1 MKIENNNKEIIQRIT
16 KRSLKTNKVRNI
28 FAILAIILTTFMI
41 SSVFSVGISFV
52 KNYKTMN
59 TRLQGT
65 TADTYLQRPTSEQIN
80 KIKDLNIFN
89 STGSEINVGKVHLDN
104 LRENRT
110 SVILK
115 YHDKDNFKNQ
125 ISPALGDIKGSY
137 PESNNEIMISR
148 LALEL
153 LNKNNSKIGDKIDIP
168 CKINDEVKNESFT
181 IKGIFTS
188 YGLTQDVGYIFV
200 SEKFVS
206 ENNLTIEKNGL
217 FSMKTKKDYMNASS
231 DILSKEVKL
240 NKNQKFDYSYA
251 VDDLTEQAISIA
263 IIVLVIVSFIILSG
277 YLLIYNVFY
286 IAVTKDIN
294 FYGLLKTIGSSP
306 KQIKKIVKGQA
317 LRLSIIGIPIGLAVG
332 AIVSF
337 GIVPAVMAMFFSGT
351 SQMAMPGD
359 VSFSPLI
366 FILSALFSLI
376 TVIISCRKPA
386 KIAGN
391 ISPVE
396 ALRYTGAKAKKQKKN
411 RNTTNGGK
419 IYKMAWYNVFRDK
432 KRAILVF
439 LSLFMGIIAFLSV
452 NTFIDSIKVENY
464 INEYVPNDFELQ
476 NENATEG
483 KMDNDVLDNI
493 KNMTGVEE
501 VTDFKISTL
510 RLTMNNDIIVPSLK
524 SSFERFGQEEENVD
538 LFIENSKENPEFLDT
553 NVIGIDDKTIAKINK
568 NNNDKF
574 DVEAFQNGD
583 LILISNWYY
592 GDKYKDIKGNL
603 TINNTKEKISQT
615 FNTQVIKFDE
625 SLPDGLPTP
634 LGIPTIYMSQLALEG
649 LDKKSSNY
657 VLYVNVDDKYEE
669 QIKASLEKISKSQG
683 LMLESKTGMTELF
696 NKTSMVQRILGG
708 GISIILILIGI
719 LNFVN
724 VMITGVNIRLKEL
737 AVMES
742 IGMTKK
748 QIKKMLT
755 FEGVYY
761 AGITMALI
769 YTIGIGIIFGVSVL
783 TKNVADY
790 AVFTFPTVQL
800 VTLTIVIFIICLV
813 TPVMVFKSSSKESV
827 TERIREIEK

>member
-65 TADTYLQRPTSEQIN
+65 TADTYLKKPTSEQIH
-80 KIKDLNIFN
+80 KIKDLNIFE
-89 STGSEINVGKVHLDN
+89 STGSEINVGKVN
-104 LRENRT
+104 LNTLSENRT

-115 YHDKDNFKNQ
+115 YHDKDNFENQ

-351 SQMAMPGD
+351 SKLAMPGD

-419 IYKMAWYNVFRDK
+419 LHKMAWYNVFRDK

-553 NVIGIDDKTIAKINK
+553 NVIGIDDKTIEKINK

-574 DVEAFQNGD
+574 DVEAFKNGD

-615 FNTQVIKFDE
+615 FNTQVIKFDD

-800 VTLTIVIFIICLV
+800 VTLTIIIFIICLV

-827 TERIREIEK
+827 TERIRKIEK

>member
-65 TADTYLQRPTSEQIN
+65 TADTYLKKPTSEQIN

-337 GIVPAVMAMFFSGT
+337 GIVPAVMAMFFSGA

-396 ALRYTGAKAKKQKKN
+396 ALRYTGTKAKKQKKN

-419 IYKMAWYNVFRDK
+419 LYKMAWYNVFRDK

-476 NENATEG
+476 NENAKEG

-501 VTDFKISTL
+501 LTDFKLSTL

-524 SSFERFGQEEENVD
+524 SSFQRVGEEEKNVD

-553 NVIGIDDKTIAKINK
+553 NVIGIDEKTIEKLNK
-568 NNNDKF
+568 NNKDKF
-574 DVEAFQNGD
+574 DLEAFQNGD

-592 GDKYKDIKGNL
+592 GDNYKDIKGNL
-603 TINNTKEKISQT
+603 TINNTKSNVSKT

-625 SLPDGLPTP
+625 SLPHGLPTP
-634 LGIPTIYMSQLALEG
+634 LGIPTIYMSQSALGE

-669 QIKASLEKISKSQG
+669 QIKANLEKISKSQG

-800 VTLTIVIFIICLV
+800 VTLTIIIFIICLV